1 MNVLRPF
8 PGLVVRPEW
17 ADRVTTGPYDAYSP
31 EERAALSGTNP
42 YSFLNVTRSLED
54 VAEERRYDV
63 DGLLVECAEAMERL
77 YQADAYQVFD
87 SPALFLYR
95 LEIDRPGG
103 RHSQTGIMG
112 LVPVAG
118 NHDNRILRHEEVRPE
133 RSELMARHLVTVGAS
148 SSPISLAYRTDDALD
163 AEVARCC
170 LGDPVLVSAREGVD
184 QAIWAIT
191 GADASRL
198 VELVG
203 ERTLY
208 VTDGHHRL
216 AAASEALRRNGGT
229 PGPLAWIQAVLFPDR
244 EMVVLPFH
252 RRVGD
257 VLGRPAEELL
267 DSLSG
272 LGAVEERDGPEASRP
287 DEPGKV
293 GIYLEGRWFSLQLP
307 EATSDRVVD
316 QLDVARLQGGVLAP
330 LFGIANPEVESQIDY
345 LPDPAGLDTLA
356 RLCDVDGRV
365 GFITY
370 PLSVAEMMSVADAGA
385 LMPPKSSY
393 FQPKPLSG
401 VVVRRLDREINSGA
415 S

>member
-1 MNVLRPF
+1 M
-8 PGLVVRPEW
+8 
-17 ADRVTTGPYDAYSP
+17 
-31 EERAALSGTNP
+31 
-42 YSFLNVTRSLED
+42 
-54 VAEERRYDV
+54 
-63 DGLLVECAEAMERL
+63 
-77 YQADAYQVFD
+77 
-87 SPALFLYR
+87 
-95 LEIDRPGG
+95 
-103 RHSQTGIMG
+103 
-112 LVPVAG
+112 
-118 NHDNRILRHEEVRPE
+118 
-133 RSELMARHLVTVGAS
+133 
-148 SSPISLAYRTDDALD
+148 
-163 AEVARCC
+163 
-170 LGDPVLVSAREGVD
+170 
-184 QAIWAIT
+184 
-191 GADASRL
+191 
-198 VELVG
+198 
-203 ERTLY
+203 
-208 VTDGHHRL
+208 
-216 AAASEALRRNGGT
+216 
-229 PGPLAWIQAVLFPDR
+229 LFPDR

-287 DEPGKV
+287 DERGKV

>member
-31 EERAALSGTNP
+31 EERAALSGVNP

-54 VAEERRYDV
+54 VAEERRHDV
-63 DGLLVECAEAMERL
+63 DGLLVECAAAMDRL
-77 YQADAYQVFD
+77 YQVDAYQVFD

-95 LEIDRPGG
+95 LEVDRPGG
-103 RHSQTGIMG
+103 RHRQTGIMG
-112 LVPVAG
+112 LVPVG
-118 NHDNRILRHEEVRPE
+118 GDHDNRILRHEEVRPE

-148 SSPISLAYRTDDALD
+148 SSPISLAYRTDDAID
-163 AEVARCC
+163 AEVERCC
-170 LGDPVLVSAREGVD
+170 LGDPVLVSASEGVD
-184 QAIWAIT
+184 QAVWAVT
-191 GADASRL
+191 GPDASRL

-203 ERTLY
+203 VRTLY

-216 AAASEALRRNGGT
+216 AAASEALQRTGGMH
-229 PGPLAWIQAVLFPDR
+229 GPLAWIQAVLFPDR

-257 VLGRPAEELL
+257 ARGRPAGKLL
-267 DSLSG
+267 DSLSV
-272 LGAVEERDGPEASRP
+272 LGVVEERNGPEASRP
-287 DEPGKV
+287 DVPGKV
-293 GIYLEGRWFSLQLP
+293 GIYLGGRWFSLQLP
-307 EATSDRVVD
+307 EAAGDRVVD
-316 QLDVARLQGGVLAP
+316 RLDVARLQDGVLAP
-330 LFGIANPEVESQIDY
+330 LFGIASPEVESQIDY

-356 RLCDVDGRV
+356 RLCDADGRV